1 MPNLEQIQ
9 DLEVRLVRCF
19 SFVFPALSDEEIRN
33 ASIES
38 VPGWQSLASVTL
50 VSLVQEEFGLQVSLT
65 DLPNLV
71 SFAAVQNYVQH
82 HLAS

>member
-1 MPNLEQIQ
+1 MRNLEQIQ

-19 SFVFPALSDEEIRN
+19 SSVFPDLSEEQIRN

-38 VPGWQSLASVTL
+38 VPGWHSLASVTL
-50 VSLVQEEFGLQVSLT
+50 VSIVQEEFGVQVSLT

-71 SFAAVQNYVQH
+71 SFLAVQNYVQH